1 MAKLSS
7 IIGLLLCYT
16 TCISMINI
24 SQQLIGFQSGPSA
37 EIACIEKQQLVQ
49 SKLNKILEQID
60 EYTTIESANMI
71 LEQYDKTY
79 QDYYTLIL
87 RDAGKISAI
96 YVLLLVLFPK
106 FSDTKYSKRQRMW
119 ILMATI
125 PLFIA
130 PSMLSQVFIQNTVPI
145 ESTILNTFGFA
156 KGLAYIEYCS
166 GRSLLIGLGIGVG
179 TLKTIIHETKVVATA
194 ALFMFVTRG
203 LIL

>member
-1 MAKLSS
+1 M
-7 IIGLLLCYT
+7 
-16 TCISMINI
+16 
-24 SQQLIGFQSGPSA
+24 IGFQSGPSA

-49 SKLNKILEQID
+49 SKLNKILEQQND
-60 EYTTIESANMI
+60 YIESAEMI

-79 QDYYTLIL
+79 QDHYTLIL

-106 FSDTKYSKRQRMW
+106 FSDTKYSKGQRMW
-119 ILMATI
+119 LMVLI
-125 PLFIA
+125 PLFLI
-130 PSMLSQVFIQNTVPI
+130 PSMLSQIFIQSTVPI

-166 GRSLLIGLGIGVG
+166 GRSLLIGLGIGVSA
-179 TLKTIIHETKVVATA
+179 LDTIIHETRVVATA
-194 ALFMFVTRG
+194 ALLTFITRG

>member
-7 IIGLLLCYT
+7 IFGLLLCYT

-24 SQQLIGFQSGPSA
+24 SQQLIEFVSGPSA
-37 EIACIEKQQLVQ
+37 EIACIEKHQLVQ
-49 SKLNKILEQID
+49 SKLNEILEQQND
-60 EYTTIESANMI
+60 YTAIESAEMI

-87 RDAGKISAI
+87 RDAGIISSI

-106 FSDTKYSKRQRMW
+106 FSDTKYSKEQRMW
-119 ILMATI
+119 LFILII
-125 PLFIA
+125 PLYLI

-166 GRSLLIGLGIGVG
+166 GRSLLIGLGVGVG
-179 TLKTIIHETKVVATA
+179 VFETIIHETKVVATA

>member
-1 MAKLSS
+1 
-7 IIGLLLCYT
+7 
-16 TCISMINI
+16 MINI

-49 SKLNKILEQID
+49 SKLNKILEQQND
-60 EYTTIESANMI
+60 YTVIESAEMI
-71 LEQYDKTY
+71 LQQYDKTY

-106 FSDTKYSKRQRMW
+106 FSDTKYSKGQRMW
-119 ILMATI
+119 LMVLV

-130 PSMLSQVFIQNTVPI
+130 PSMISQILIQNTVPI

-166 GRSLLIGLGIGVG
+166 GRSLLIGLGIGVS
-179 TLKTIIHETKVVATA
+179 LFETIIHETKVVTTA
-194 ALFMFVTRG
+194 AIFMFVTRG

>member
-1 MAKLSS
+1 MVKLSF

-24 SQQLIGFQSGPSA
+24 SQQLIEFVSGPSA

-49 SKLNKILEQID
+49 SKLNKILEQQND
-60 EYTTIESANMI
+60 YTAIESAEMI
-71 LEQYDKTY
+71 LQQYDKTY

-106 FSDTKYSKRQRMW
+106 LSDTKYSKGQRMW

-130 PSMLSQVFIQNTVPI
+130 PSMLSQIFIQNTVPI

-166 GRSLLIGLGIGVG
+166 GRSLLIGLGIGVSA
-179 TLKTIIHETKVVATA
+179 LDTIIHETRVVATA
-194 ALFMFVTRG
+194 ALLTFITRG

>member
-49 SKLNKILEQID
+49 SKLNKILEQQND
-60 EYTTIESANMI
+60 YTAIESANMI
-71 LEQYDKTY
+71 LEQYNSAY
-79 QDYYTLIL
+79 QDHFTLIL

-106 FSDTKYSKRQRMW
+106 FSDTKYSKEQRMW
-119 ILMATI
+119 LMVLI

-130 PSMLSQVFIQNTVPI
+130 PSMIGQMFIQNTIPI

-166 GRSLLIGLGIGVG
+166 GRSLLIGLGVGVSVFD
-179 TLKTIIHETKVVATA
+179 TIIHETKVVATA